1 MLEFNKNETDKIVK
15 AFKENKILAFPTD
28 TVYGVGVRMG
38 IDNLKRLKQIK
49 NRMETKPIPVMCA
62 NVKQIEQIA
71 CVNENI
77 KKIIQNFLPGAL
89 TLVLP
94 VKDLPEEF
102 TNGLSTI
109 AIRIPDEPFL
119 LKVIEALKTPL
130 FVTSA
135 NQSGSHTSLTY
146 EDAKKQLPDLDGIV
160 YGTCKELEASTILD
174 CINMKILRK
183 GPISMEDIQNVL
195 K

>member
-1 MLEFNKNETDKIVK
+1 
-15 AFKENKILAFPTD
+15 
-28 TVYGVGVRMG
+28 
-38 IDNLKRLKQIK
+38 
-49 NRMETKPIPVMCA
+49 METKPIPVKCA

-77 KKIIQNFLPGAL
+77 KNIIQNFLPGAL

-119 LKVIEALKTPL
+119 LKVIEALETPL

-135 NQSGSHTSLTY
+135 NQSGQPVCTSLD
-146 EDAKKQLPDLDGIV
+146 EIEKQCPLLDGMME
-160 YGTCKELEASTILD
+160 GTVSFGQASTIVDGTKADLP
-174 CINMKILRK
+174 ILRQ
-183 GPISMEDIQNVL
+183 GPLTKEQILNVL